1 MNHFKALVAG
11 LVLASSTVA
20 LADKIELAAVPTP
33 VTKAFAARY
42 PKVTATKAE
51 KEVGKDKVVAY
62 ELKADKLEATFT
74 ADGTFLEEETVVAL
88 TTLPAAVTKAFA
100 AKYPKAKA
108 DRAEKQV
115 KADKT
120 TTYEIAF
127 GKTEV
132 TFKDDGTFVEE
143 E

>member
-1 MNHFKALVAG
+1 M
-11 LVLASSTVA
+11 
-20 LADKIELAAVPTP
+20 
-33 VTKAFAARY
+33 
-42 PKVTATKAE
+42 
-51 KEVGKDKVVAY
+51 
-62 ELKADKLEATFT
+62 
-74 ADGTFLEEETVVAL
+74 
-88 TTLPAAVTKAFA
+88 TKAFA

>member
-1 MNHFKALVAG
+1 MNNFKALVVG
-11 LVLASSTVA
+11 LVLASGTVA
-20 LADKIELAAVPTP
+20 LADKIELSAVPTP

-42 PKVTATKAE
+42 PKVTAIKAE

-62 ELKADKLEATFT
+62 ELKGDKLEATFT

-108 DRAEKQV
+108 ERAEKQV